1 MPSKFNSE
9 FNYRYQVVGETVWEK
24 IKTLQGFLEG
34 RRRAA
39 TLERVADKKYQAQLA
54 KLEYLKETNA
64 PQHEILDLEAAII
77 ETESSREIQ
86 DQAFE
91 LNRQEIVILENLLAE
106 YYAIAEPTRIP
117 GYTDEQMFEA
127 NAANEFT
134 AMIGKDIYAEIIAN
148 GRPSPAKIRNAMS
161 NPVTWNA
168 LKQIGLIPKE
178 NVLLKASNNPLSIEL
193 SSDTSEQINTELS
206 DNRDSIKSSAQS

>member
-206 DNRDSIKSSAQS
+206 DNRDSIKSSSQS